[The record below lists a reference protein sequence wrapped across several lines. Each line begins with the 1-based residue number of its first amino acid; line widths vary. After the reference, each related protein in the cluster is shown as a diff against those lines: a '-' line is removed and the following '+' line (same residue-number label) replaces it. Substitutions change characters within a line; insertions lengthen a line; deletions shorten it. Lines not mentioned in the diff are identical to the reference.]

1 MQNLRPLVALILLLA
16 TSGIA
21 NADGHDIFKSDC
33 AICHQASAKGVP
45 GTFPPLAD
53 SIGSYVAIPEGRAY
67 LVHVVAFGL
76 TGAISVHGHTYNGV
90 MQPWPN
96 LKNQDIA
103 LLLNYVL
110 TTFNAK
116 LLPNDFSPLTG
127 DEVKKYRT
135 SSIVPGDVHK
145 EREAL
150 MKALPAHPGGGS

>member
-1 MQNLRPLVALILLLA
+1 MMLLA
-16 TSGIA
+16 MSGIA
-21 NADGHDIFKSDC
+21 RANGSQIFISNC
-33 AICHQASAKGVP
+33 VICHQANGKGVP
-45 GTFPPLAD
+45 GMYPSLAD

-96 LKNQDIA
+96 LKNQDLA
-103 LLLNYVL
+103 LLLNYIL

-116 LLPNDFSPLTG
+116 LVPNDFSPLTG

-135 SSIVPGDVHK
+135 GSIVPRDVHK

-150 MKALPAHPGGGS
+150 MKALAAH

>member
-1 MQNLRPLVALILLLA
+1 LKLLVALMLA
-16 TSGIA
+16 LAMNGIA
-21 NADGHDIFKSDC
+21 NADGHDIFKSNC

-53 SIGSYVAIPEGRAY
+53 SIGSYVAIPAGRAY
-67 LVHVVAFGL
+67 LVHVVSFGM
-76 TGAISVHGHTYNGV
+76 TGPISVHGHTYNGV

-103 LLLNYVL
+103 LVLNYVL

-116 LLPNDFSPLTG
+116 VLPTDFSPLTS

-135 SSIVPGDVHK
+135 TNTALGDVHK
-145 EREAL
+145 EREVL
-150 MKALPAHPGGGS
+150 MKVLAAHQGGGS

>member
-1 MQNLRPLVALILLLA
+1 MKLLVALMLVVA
-16 TSGIA
+16 MGGIA
-21 NADGHDIFKSDC
+21 NADGHDIFKSNC
-33 AICHQASAKGVP
+33 AVCHQSSAKGVP

-67 LVHVVAFGL
+67 LVHVVSFGM
-76 TGAISVHGHTYNGV
+76 TGPISVHGRTYNGV

-96 LKNQDIA
+96 LKNQDLA
-103 LLLNYVL
+103 LVLNYVL

-116 LLPNDFSPLTG
+116 MLPTDFSPLTS

-135 SSIVPGDVHK
+135 TNTALGDVHK

-150 MKALPAHPGGGS
+150 MKALAAHQGSGS

>member
-1 MQNLRPLVALILLLA
+1 MLALA
-16 TSGIA
+16 MNGIA
-21 NADGHDIFKSDC
+21 NADGHDIFKSNC

-53 SIGSYVAIPEGRAY
+53 SIGSYVAIPAGRAY
-67 LVHVVAFGL
+67 LVHVVSFGM
-76 TGAISVHGHTYNGV
+76 TGPISVHGHTYNGV

-103 LLLNYVL
+103 LVLNYVL

-116 LLPNDFSPLTG
+116 VLPTDFSPLTS

-135 SSIVPGDVHK
+135 TNTALGDVHK
-145 EREAL
+145 EREVL
-150 MKALPAHPGGGS
+150 MKVLAAHQGGGS

>member
-1 MQNLRPLVALILLLA
+1 MKLLVALMLLLA
-16 TSGIA
+16 MSGIA

-33 AICHQASAKGVP
+33 AVCHQASAKGIP

-67 LVHVVAFGL
+67 LVHAVAFGL

-90 MQPWPN
+90 MQPWPH
-96 LKNQDIA
+96 LKNDDVAQV
-103 LLLNYVL
+103 LNYVL

-116 LLPNDFSPLTG
+116 LLPSDFSPLTG
-127 DEVKKYRT
+127 DEVKKYRAT
-135 SSIVPGDVHK
+135 NTALGDVHK

-150 MKALPAHPGGGS
+150 MKALAAHQGGGS